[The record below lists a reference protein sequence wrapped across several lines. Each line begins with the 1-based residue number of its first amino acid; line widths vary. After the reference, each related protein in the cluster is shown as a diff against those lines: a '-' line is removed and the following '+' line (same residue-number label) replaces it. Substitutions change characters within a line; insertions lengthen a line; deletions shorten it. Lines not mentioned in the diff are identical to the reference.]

1 MRADCV
7 CLDVNPAALASLRHH
22 LSIGWLPGA
31 VGGTARQFGDQIDG
45 NERIVIVDEDDP
57 RQDLDS
63 ATASPVST
71 SLNLRKLNG
80 SASRPMAPSANVGIG
95 RLVRP

>member
-22 LSIGWLPGA
+22 LSIGWLPGV

-57 RQDLDS
+57 
-63 ATASPVST
+63 SPRARFGNGVAGQHKLEPAEVKRLGETPNGAVSEC
-71 SLNLRKLNG
+71 RYRAFG
-80 SASRPMAPSANVGIG
+80 
-95 RLVRP
+95 